1 MLNENHGVFDLTTGE
16 IVTEEVKQAM
26 KKEEERR
33 KNAAEYFK
41 EQEARKALHK
51 DSSLNDHADKLGGF
65 VWTNFTPLVTFKE
78 KYPGLIESHYARL
91 MYMSTFLKHDS
102 EQLKTDNNRPI
113 KKREIRGMLG
123 LTETP
128 AKNFIKEVTAHG
140 LLSFDDENNVFIHNL
155 FTKGRS
161 DSRGY
166 TRTRM
171 YIQTVRKL
179 YELVDGRNVKKLGVI
194 FSVIPFID
202 FRLNILAH
210 NADKGVKDSS
220 ELIIMTMADLA
231 KELGFSNSQKLKETL
246 HSFKIDGQRIVHTA
260 NDTKGK
266 SIIIVNPKFVYA
278 GNHKDFEKL
287 NEFDGLTL
295 SGLFFNNKRKK

>member
-1 MLNENHGVFDLTTGE
+1 MLNEDYEVLDTKTGE
-16 IVTEEVKQAM
+16 IITDKVNEQLKR
-26 KKEEERR
+26 EEERR
-33 KNAAEYFK
+33 KKANEYFR
-41 EQEARKALHK
+41 EQEAKRALHK
-51 DSSLNDHADKLGGF
+51 GSSLNKHSDDLGGF
-65 VWTNFTPLVTFKE
+65 VWANFTPLVAFKE
-78 KYPGLIESHYARL
+78 QYPGLIESHYARL

-113 KKREIRGMLG
+113 KKKEIRGMLG

-128 AKNFIKEVTAHG
+128 AKKFIKEVTAHG
-140 LLSFDDENNVFIHNL
+140 LLSFDDENNVYIHKI
-155 FTKGRS
+155 FTKGRNT
-161 DSRGY
+161 SRGY
-166 TRTRM
+166 SRTRM

-210 NADKGVKDSS
+210 NADEGVKDSS

-231 KELGFSNSQKLKETL
+231 KELGFSDARRLKETL
-246 HSFKIDGQRIVHTA
+246 HSFKIDDQRIVHTA
-260 NDTKGK
+260 KDTKGK

-278 GNHKDFEKL
+278 GNHEDFEKL

-295 SGLFFNNKRKK
+295 SGLFFNNKRK

>member
-1 MLNENHGVFDLTTGE
+1 MLNKDFEVINKNTGE
-16 IVTEEVKQAM
+16 IITDEVNEQLKND
-26 KKEEERR
+26 EERR
-33 KNAAEYFK
+33 KRAAKFFDEK
-41 EQEARKALHK
+41 EAQLALHK
-51 DSSLNDHADKLGGF
+51 ESTLNDHADKLGGF
-65 VWTNFTPLVTFKE
+65 VWTNFTPLVAFKE

-91 MYMSTFLKHDS
+91 MYMSTFLKHNS

-113 KKREIRGMLG
+113 KKKEIRGMLG

-140 LLSFDDENNVFIHNL
+140 LLSFDDDNNVFIHNL

-171 YIQTVRKL
+171 YVQTVRKL

-231 KELGFSNSQKLKETL
+231 KELGFSDARRLKETL

-278 GNHKDFEKL
+278 GNHEDFEKL

>member
-1 MLNENHGVFDLTTGE
+1 MLNEDYEVLDTKTGE
-16 IVTEEVKQAM
+16 IITDKVNEQLKR
-26 KKEEERR
+26 EEERR
-33 KNAAEYFK
+33 KKANEYFR
-41 EQEARKALHK
+41 EQEAKRALHK
-51 DSSLNDHADKLGGF
+51 GSSLNKHSDDLGGF
-65 VWTNFTPLVTFKE
+65 VWANFTPLVAFKE
-78 KYPGLIESHYARL
+78 QYPGLIESHYARL

-113 KKREIRGMLG
+113 KKKEIRGMLG

-128 AKNFIKEVTAHG
+128 AKKFIKEVTAHG
-140 LLSFDDENNVFIHNL
+140 LLSFDDENNVYIHNL

-171 YIQTVRKL
+171 YVQTVRKL

-231 KELGFSNSQKLKETL
+231 KELGFSDARRLKETL

-278 GNHKDFEKL
+278 GNHEDFEKL

>member
-1 MLNENHGVFDLTTGE
+1 MLDKDFRVSRISTGE
-16 IVTEEVKQAM
+16 IITDEVNEQLKND
-26 KKEEERR
+26 EDRR
-33 KNAAEYFK
+33 KRIAKYLDEK
-41 EQEARKALHK
+41 EAQLALHK
-51 DSSLNDHADKLGGF
+51 DSALNTHSDDLGGF
-65 VWTNFTPLVTFKE
+65 VWTNFTPLLSFKE
-78 KYPGLIESHYARL
+78 QYPGLIESHYARL

-113 KKREIRGMLG
+113 KKSEIRGMLG

-128 AKNFIKEVTAHG
+128 TKKFIKEVTAQC
-140 LLSFDDENNVFIHNL
+140 LMSFDDENNVYIHNL
-155 FTKGRS
+155 FSKGRS
-161 DSRGY
+161 GSRGY
-166 TRTRM
+166 SRTRM

-231 KELGFSNSQKLKETL
+231 KELGFSDARRLKETL

-260 NDTKGK
+260 VDTKGK

-278 GNHKDFEKL
+278 GNHEDFNKL
-287 NEFDGLTL
+287 NEFDGTTL
-295 SGLFFNNKRKK
+295 SGLFFNNKRK

>member
-1 MLNENHGVFDLTTGE
+1 MLNKDFEVINKNTGE
-16 IVTEEVKQAM
+16 IITDEVNNQLKN
-26 KKEEERR
+26 EDDRR
-33 KNAAEYFK
+33 KRAAEFFK
-41 EQEARKALHK
+41 ERDARIALHK
-51 DSSLNDHADKLGGF
+51 ESSLNNHSEELGGF
-65 VWTNFTPLVTFKE
+65 VWTNFTPLITFKE
-78 KYPGLIESHYARL
+78 QYPGLIESHYARL

-113 KKREIRGMLG
+113 KKKDIRGMLA

-155 FTKGRS
+155 FTKGRN

-231 KELGFSNSQKLKETL
+231 EELGFSNSQKLKETL

-278 GNHKDFEKL
+278 GNHEDFEKL